1 MLAGHMVPYR
11 TDLQLEEIVRFGMAR
26 SGQPPKTIGE
36 LIDEVERIRE
46 ELLVLQQ
53 ELEKREA
60 IEDLVDPDESKAK

>member
-1 MLAGHMVPYR
+1 M
-11 TDLQLEEIVRFGMAR
+11 
-26 SGQPPKTIGE
+26 
-36 LIDEVERIRE
+36 ERIRE